1 MDFLDNLILGKNTP
15 LYADES
21 TFPSKTYK
29 KNLCRKKHCDKN
41 CLKYAGEDWDFW
53 AMVLS
58 CKPLDK
64 SEIGNRILN
73 MKECM
78 RYSVWYRMCS
88 DIKMDNNDREGN
100 VIDDPEVIQHEQRD
114 KEILKLILKRFRYK
128 EIDEEKLFEMI
139 IQTLNDNSININ
151 IFLDFIYNILD
162 MPYADLIYLKVILK
176 FMNDKLK
183 LFELFSHQ
191 NNEDQDVLNNFIEY
205 LVKNN
210 FDFFSKIIDLI
221 LCYQNTTFREAM
233 LYFVDENKT
242 DFELLIT
249 VQNLNKLKDF
259 LRKKKNTLK
268 EVEIVTKNTEP
279 TYYDFLVVQNE
290 TIKAQEH
297 IKEEYIT
304 KITELENKNKELESS
319 LEHFKE
325 ISTSLEEELT
335 DYQDNYV
342 KEISRLLD
350 DTKKEN
356 DVLQKEILKLRD
368 ELCRN
373 KRTR

>member
-1 MDFLDNLILGKNTP
+1 
-15 LYADES
+15 
-21 TFPSKTYK
+21 
-29 KNLCRKKHCDKN
+29 
-41 CLKYAGEDWDFW
+41 
-53 AMVLS
+53 
-58 CKPLDK
+58 
-64 SEIGNRILN
+64 
-73 MKECM
+73 
-78 RYSVWYRMCS
+78 MCS
-88 DIKMDNNDREGN
+88 DIKMDNNDREVH
-100 VIDDPEVIQHEQRD
+100 VIDDLEVIQHEQRD

-151 IFLDFIYNILD
+151 IFLDFIYNVLD

-176 FMNDKLK
+176 FMNDRLK
-183 LFELFSHQ
+183 LFELFGPQ
-191 NNEDQDVLNNFIEY
+191 NNEDQDVLNDFIEY
-205 LVKNN
+205 LIKNN

-233 LYFVDENKT
+233 LYFVDENKSN
-242 DFELLIT
+242 FESLIT

-259 LRKKKNTLK
+259 LRKKKNILK
-268 EVEIVTKNTEP
+268 EVETVTKNTEP